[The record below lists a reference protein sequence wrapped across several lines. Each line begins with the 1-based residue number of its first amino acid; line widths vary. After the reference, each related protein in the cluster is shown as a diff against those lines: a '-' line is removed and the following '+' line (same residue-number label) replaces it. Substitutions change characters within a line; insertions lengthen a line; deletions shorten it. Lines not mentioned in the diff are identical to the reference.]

1 MQAPN
6 EAALDRAMAG
16 VQYADAK
23 RVRRDVLEAMRQAPY
38 LIPKQDELFQEVSP
52 GDWQP
57 CKLLSLEGVL
67 AYSHSSSVYY
77 CPIQMY
83 VQTKHPRSKP
93 TVYVRPT
100 PDMMIERGAEYV
112 DKAGQI
118 TIPSLTSYTESTGLA
133 AVLREM
139 AFIFA
144 TAPPVRSRPSAAAMA
159 GAGAASGSRAESQS
173 RDASAL
179 RARVTEALKRDLG
192 QWYDA
197 LGEALS
203 KEEVVGATLREDKR
217 AMAGKAESGAASLR
231 KLEEH
236 VKTVHEQT
244 EQLDRWLAASEA
256 GMSDIDAEAAVTPA
270 HRLHKQLLDAVVE
283 VNTVDDVIDAL
294 QAALENDAISLDEF
308 VKEVRARSRSQFEAR
323 CVAAAIHEALA
334 KEAAMRPAGHAAAAA
349 GSSAAGSRGAP
360 PPYETRASAGYPSA
374 PAGPA
379 PPAYGS
385 APPAYGSGPPPY
397 GSGPPPYG
405 SGPPPYG
412 SGPAGPGGSGPQ
424 GAPPP
429 YSSAGVP
436 SYLTPGRAY

>member
-1 MQAPN
+1 M
-6 EAALDRAMAG
+6 EFHEYGRSSFLGCAASHPLASPR
-16 VQYADAK
+16 VK
-23 RVRRDVLEAMRQAPY
+23 RTLRCKICSPAV
-38 LIPKQDELFQEVSP
+38 QEVSP

-236 VKTVHEQT
+236 VKAVHEQT

-256 GMSDIDAEAAVTPA
+256 GVSPAQAACSRGGCHVLHCRSNRRPGAGAHSLRRKRCAHPVILPPPALRSLGSPAGGAQMSDIDAEAAVTPA

-308 VKEVRARSRSQFEAR
+308 VKEVS
-323 CVAAAIHEALA
+323 H
-334 KEAAMRPAGHAAAAA
+334 G
-349 GSSAAGSRGAP
+349 RGAHP
-360 PPYETRASAGYPSA
+360 AHGRQHSSRLPAEGLDA
-374 PAGPA
+374 PRFA
-379 PPAYGS
+379 
-385 APPAYGSGPPPY
+385 
-397 GSGPPPYG
+397 
-405 SGPPPYG
+405 
-412 SGPAGPGGSGPQ
+412 
-424 GAPPP
+424 GAPREPQKQQHQQGGDARFQP
-429 YSSAGVP
+429 
-436 SYLTPGRAY
+436 L

>member
-1 MQAPN
+1 MVFPGCSKLGLAGC
-6 EAALDRAMAG
+6 AASQPLPDSRTRIAIC
-16 VQYADAK
+16 
-23 RVRRDVLEAMRQAPY
+23 L
-38 LIPKQDELFQEVSP
+38 LLFAVQEVSP

-159 GAGAASGSRAESQS
+159 GAGASSGVRSETQS
-173 RDASAL
+173 RDAAAL

-203 KEEVVGATLREDKR
+203 KEEEVGATLREDKR

-231 KLEEH
+231 KLEDH
-236 VKTVHEQT
+236 VKAVHEQT
-244 EQLDRWLAASEA
+244 AQLDRWLAASEA
-256 GMSDIDAEAAVTPA
+256 GVSSVWTTCKRGRCNAMSCAASLVPASLPCDIGV
-270 HRLHKQLLDAVVE
+270 
-283 VNTVDDVIDAL
+283 
-294 QAALENDAISLDEF
+294 SLN
-308 VKEVRARSRSQFEAR
+308 
-323 CVAAAIHEALA
+323 
-334 KEAAMRPAGHAAAAA
+334 
-349 GSSAAGSRGAP
+349 
-360 PPYETRASAGYPSA
+360 
-374 PAGPA
+374 PA
-379 PPAYGS
+379 PPFRWTHADERYRRRGS
-385 APPAYGSGPPPY
+385 GHARPPPA
-397 GSGPPPYG
+397 
-405 SGPPPYG
+405 
-412 SGPAGPGGSGPQ
+412 PATCGCRRGGEHRG
-424 GAPPP
+424 
-429 YSSAGVP
+429 
-436 SYLTPGRAY
+436 